1 MTYMLGKLPARPGA
15 VKLKFANYVD
25 TNVLPAPPAEFGHDN
40 LVGQWG
46 ILGNDRVGDCALA
59 DALHQ
64 HKLWCAESGKA
75 IPLSDAV
82 AIQNY
87 SAVTGY
93 DPHDPSTDCG
103 TDVPTLI
110 HYRYTKGLV
119 DGAGRRHKI
128 GAALELEPGNWE
140 QLAYAMYYF
149 DGVTLGI
156 KMSQQWMDAFQNGEY
171 VWDKVSRPKIIG
183 GHAITGVAMHGG
195 NARIITWGTDVV
207 GVTQAGYEQTC
218 DEVYAFF
225 TPEKLKNGIDIN
237 GIDGDKLL
245 ADLQLLN
252 DVA

>member
-1 MTYMLGKLPARPGA
+1 MLGKLPARPGA
-15 VKLKFANYVD
+15 VKLKFSNYVD
-25 TNVLPAPPAEFGHDN
+25 TNVLPAPPAQFGHDN

-46 ILGNDRVGDCALA
+46 ILANDRVGDCALA

-64 HKLWCAESGKA
+64 HLLWNAEAGKS

-207 GVTQAGYEQTC
+207 GVTQAGYEQSC